1 MQRGKVKWFS
11 SEKGYGFIKPQDGS
25 EDVFVHRN
33 NVKGMDWEDGLRDGE
48 EVEYETERTP
58 KGVSAI
64 NVQRTEGTSPNVM

>member
-11 SEKGYGFIKPQDGS
+11 SEKGYGFIQPQDGS

-33 NVKGMDWEDGLRDGE
+33 NIKGMDWEDGLRDGE

-64 NVQRTEGTSPNVM
+64 NVQRTEGKSPNVL